1 MLISDWSSDVCS
13 SDLPDQRAAPF
24 ESLAGQHP
32 SEFAGDPLV
41 LAEHIADLAPADT
54 NVARGDVDVGADVA
68 IEFGHEALAKAHDLA
83 HALALGV
90 EVRPAL
96 AAAHRQA
103 GRSEEHTSELQS
115 LMRNSYAGFFLKNK
129 I

>member
-1 MLISDWSSDVCS
+1 MAGARNDRRLADQIPILGREHVGEEIDRAIAGRIG
-13 SDLPDQRAAPF
+13 PDQRAAPF

-68 IEFGHEALAKAHDLA
+68 IAFGLEALAKADDLSP
-83 HALALGV
+83 ALALGV

-103 GRSEEHTSELQS
+103 GPCIL
-115 LMRNSYAGFFLKNK
+115 
-129 I
+129 